1 MNDNVIKLS
10 SRPTR
15 EFWEIPILYEDA
27 HLLALSK
34 PARLLTSPDRY
45 DPTRPNLMRLL
56 HEGIRDNKPWARER
70 GLTYLMNAHRL
81 DFETTGILLLAKSKP
96 VLTALATLFGSEKP
110 LKVYVALVQGTPPEP
125 AWQVDAP
132 IAMHPVKTGYWR
144 VDRQNGKRALT
155 RFQVRETF
163 RGYTLLECRPLTGRT
178 HQIRVHLRYCHLP
191 ICGDALYGGQPLLLS
206 SLKPN
211 YRLKRG
217 QVERPLIQTVALHAE
232 KLSLPHPVSGQM
244 LEIAAEWPKDLR
256 VAVKYLRQ
264 FAPAGGPPASTAS
277 FVPEA

>member
-1 MNDNVIKLS
+1 
-10 SRPTR
+10 
-15 EFWEIPILYEDA
+15 
-27 HLLALSK
+27 
-34 PARLLTSPDRY
+34 
-45 DPTRPNLMRLL
+45 
-56 HEGIRDNKPWARER
+56 
-70 GLTYLMNAHRL
+70 
-81 DFETTGILLLAKSKP
+81 
-96 VLTALATLFGSEKP
+96 LATLFGSEKP
-110 LKVYVALVQGTPPEP
+110 LKVYVALVQGSPPEP

-155 RFQVRETF
+155 RFQVRENF

-191 ICGDALYGGQPLLLS
+191 ICGDTLYGGQPLLLS
-206 SLKPN
+206 TLKPN

-232 KLSLPHPVSGQM
+232 KLSLPHPVTGQM

-264 FAPAGGPPASTAS
+264 FAPAGGPPTSTAAATV
-277 FVPEA
+277 VPDA